1 MTKSTI
7 IHNRIPVTQ
16 DEFINRMADTP
27 EFDSKTH
34 VVKYA
39 LYELQRKIE
48 GDIPK
53 EKKEP
58 ILKRIT
64 TEKRITTAKRNK
76 KVTEIPL
83 SQSNMTQ
90 SKGLQ
95 WYMRHHTK
103 HNLHDFR

>member
-64 TEKRITTAKRNK
+64 TAKRNK

-103 HNLHDFR
+103 HNRHGFR